1 MVTITIP
8 SLDYKALTQYVKKGK
23 VSPQTIEL
31 LGRVYEAYADNHII
45 TARVLDNEPAIRY
58 TVDGQH
64 TKTARATTCQVEGL
78 TITFDYDRS
87 YE

>member
-31 LGRVYEAYADNHII
+31 LGRVYEAYTDNHII
-45 TARVLDNEPAIRY
+45 TAHVLDNEPAIRY
-58 TVDGQH
+58 TVDGLH
-64 TKTARATTCQVEGL
+64 TKIARATTCQIEGL
-78 TITFDYDRS
+78 IITFDFDRS